1 MKKIKILFADDHAIV
16 RDGLRSLFNSDP
28 QFVIVGE
35 AIDGVEAIKLVSK
48 HKPNVA
54 ILDISMPNL
63 NGIEATSI
71 IKKND
76 PEVKILILTIHENE
90 EYVQE
95 MILAGADGYVVKNAE
110 KQEIFDGVR
119 AVVNNEAFFSSAVS
133 KVLINGL
140 IKRTRGNEQG
150 LSNLN
155 NKLTKREIEIL
166 RLIAESMTSKE
177 IAEKLF
183 ISLST
188 VNSHR
193 MNIMKKLNVHD
204 TTSLVKYAIQNKLI
218 DIEPRM

>member
-28 QFVIVGE
+28 QFIIVGE
-35 AIDGVEAIKLVSK
+35 AVDGIEAIKLVSK
-48 HKPNVA
+48 YKPNVA

-71 IKKND
+71 IKKNN
-76 PEVKILILTIHENE
+76 PEIKILILTIHENE

-119 AVVNNEAFFSSAVS
+119 AVVNNETFFSSTVS

-140 IKRTRGNEQG
+140 IKRTRQNELGQQDA
-150 LSNLN
+150 N

-166 RLIAESMTSKE
+166 RFIAESMTSKE

-193 MNIMKKLNVHD
+193 MNIMKKINVHD
-204 TTSLVKYAIQNKLI
+204 TASLVKYAIQTKLI
-218 DIEPRM
+218 EIKA